1 MLNFIKYHL
10 RRYPKYMKAWNS
22 LQWKKHIWS
31 DWLNTYIYKKNIQHD
46 TLCGFKMIARN
57 YMELKALRN

>member
-31 DWLNTYIYKKNIQHD
+31 DWLNTYIYTKK
-46 TLCGFKMIARN
+46 TSSMIHYAD
-57 YMELKALRN
+57 LR